1 MWCLDHC
8 CYQIVRHDRGGLM
21 STVIHYQ
28 DAGVLRILLDLA
40 DNPRDVK
47 ITTEFEGPA
56 VVVPDEL
63 YERYVM
69 YQSLDSS
76 SPKEPKK
83 KEKKS

>member
-1 MWCLDHC
+1 MDYCRYPYLC
-8 CYQIVRHDRGGLM
+8 NYRGDSV
-21 STVIHYQ
+21 STVVHYQ

-40 DNPRDVK
+40 DNPKDVK
-47 ITTEFEGPA
+47 TTTDFEGPA

-83 KEKKS
+83 KEKQS

>member
-1 MWCLDHC
+1 M
-8 CYQIVRHDRGGLM
+8 G
-21 STVIHYQ
+21 TVVHYQ
-28 DAGVLRILLDLA
+28 DVQVLRVLLDLA

-47 ITTEFEGPA
+47 TTTEFEGPA

-63 YERYVM
+63 YERYLT

-83 KEKKS
+83 KEKKQS